1 MKKPLQNMSPNMGPI
16 SPTFTSPRAYVLR
29 CFLFLVVLGFPLA
42 VLSGQITEFFF
53 QNPFL
58 NALILFTL
66 LLGIFHSFYQ
76 ILRLNREIYWS
87 EDTARRLV
95 SVGRDDEQIV
105 VKMPPRPNLLAPLA
119 AMLEK
124 SGGST
129 SSLSPTS
136 SRFLL
141 DSIATRLND
150 SRSVSRYLIGL
161 LVFLGLLG
169 TFWGLL
175 ETISAIGD
183 TVRSLGGGAGDP
195 VGAFEELRAG
205 LEAPLAGMGTAFSS
219 SLFGLAGSLVLG
231 FLDLQAGQAQG
242 RFYNELEEFV
252 SDLTHME
259 APRTSAAPVIAGKP
273 SISSADETHV
283 LEDIRRLLMVAEGE
297 RAVAGR
303 NIEAIVSML
312 QKLFEKSG
320 DIPSRPGTAGKPA
333 ATAKPGATGKPGT
346 VSRPPTRRK

>member
-1 MKKPLQNMSPNMGPI
+1 MHSTLPA
-16 SPTFTSPRAYVLR
+16 FTPPRSYVVR
-29 CFLFLVVLGFPLA
+29 CILFLAVLGFPLA
-42 VLSGQITEFFF
+42 VLSEQIIVFFF

-58 NALILFTL
+58 NMLILFTL
-66 LLGIFHSFYQ
+66 LLGIFHTLYQ
-76 ILRLNREIYWS
+76 ILRLNREIAWS
-87 EDTARRLV
+87 EHTAQRLIDI
-95 SVGRDDEQIV
+95 GDDDEQII
-105 VKMPPRPNLLAPLA
+105 VKMPRRPNLLAPLA
-119 AMLEK
+119 ALLEK

-161 LVFLGLLG
+161 LIFLGLLG

-175 ETISAIGD
+175 ETITAIGD

-259 APRTSAAPVIAGKP
+259 TRHEVNAPASGKP
-273 SISSADETHV
+273 SGALTDAAHV

-297 RAVAGR
+297 RALAGR
-303 NIEAIVSML
+303 NLEAIVSML
-312 QKLFEKSG
+312 QKAFEASNEV
-320 DIPSRPGTAGKPA
+320 PGKTDTK
-333 ATAKPGATGKPGT
+333 KK
-346 VSRPPTRRK
+346 

>member
-1 MKKPLQNMSPNMGPI
+1 MKNTQKSMDSILPA
-16 SPTFTSPRAYVLR
+16 FTPPRAYVVR
-29 CFLFLVVLGFPLA
+29 CILFLAVLGFPLA
-42 VLSGQITEFFF
+42 VLSEQIITFFF

-58 NALILFTL
+58 NVLILFTL
-66 LLGIFHSFYQ
+66 LLGIFHTLHQ
-76 ILRLNREIYWS
+76 ILRLNREIAWS
-87 EDTARRLV
+87 RHTAQRLIDI
-95 SVGRDDEQIV
+95 GDDDEQVI
-105 VKMPPRPNLLAPLA
+105 VKMPRRPNLLAPLA
-119 AMLEK
+119 ALLEK

-141 DSIATRLND
+141 DSIATRMND
-150 SRSVSRYLIGL
+150 ARSVSRYLIGL
-161 LVFLGLLG
+161 LIFLGLLG

-175 ETISAIGD
+175 ETITAIGD

-259 APRTSAAPVIAGKP
+259 TRHASDAAAAGKP
-273 SISSADETHV
+273 SGALADETHV
-283 LEDIRRLLMVAEGE
+283 LEDIRRLLMVSEGE
-297 RAVAGR
+297 RALAGR
-303 NIEAIVSML
+303 NLEAIVSIL
-312 QKLFEKSG
+312 QKAFPPSG
-320 DIPSRPGTAGKPA
+320 EVPGKPD
-333 ATAKPGATGKPGT
+333 TNKTDTK
-346 VSRPPTRRK
+346 KK

>member
-1 MKKPLQNMSPNMGPI
+1 MKNPSRNMNPVSPA
-16 SPTFTSPRAYVLR
+16 FTPPRAYVLR

-42 VLSGQITEFFF
+42 VLSGQITAFFF

-58 NALILFTL
+58 NVLILFTL
-66 LLGIFHSFYQ
+66 LLGIFHAFYQ
-76 ILRLNREIYWS
+76 ILRLNREIHWS
-87 EDTARRLV
+87 EDTARKLI
-95 SVGRDDEQIV
+95 SLGRDEEQVV

-175 ETISAIGD
+175 ETITAIGD

-259 APRTSAAPVIAGKP
+259 TPHATAAPVAGKP
-273 SISSADETHV
+273 SISSANETHV

-303 NIEAIVSML
+303 NIEAIVLML

-320 DIPSRPGTAGKPA
+320 GIPDKPGTAGKS
-333 ATAKPGATGKPGT
+333 AKPGRPGT
-346 VSRPPTRRK
+346 TSIINKPTTKRR